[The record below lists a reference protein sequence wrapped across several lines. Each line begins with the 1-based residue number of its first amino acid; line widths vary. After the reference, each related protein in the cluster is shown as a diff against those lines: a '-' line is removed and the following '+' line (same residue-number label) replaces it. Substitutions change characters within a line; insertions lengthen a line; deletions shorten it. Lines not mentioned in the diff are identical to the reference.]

1 MDENRIIDKLQVL
14 TDLRIQ
20 QLLFESVTKIYIP
33 NSTVKFPLKLNVE
46 KIVLNNDNLGKISNK
61 DQCISDSLM
70 GTLID

>member
-33 NSTVKFPLKLNVE
+33 NSTVKFPLKLNV
-46 KIVLNNDNLGKISNK
+46 
-61 DQCISDSLM
+61 
-70 GTLID
+70 